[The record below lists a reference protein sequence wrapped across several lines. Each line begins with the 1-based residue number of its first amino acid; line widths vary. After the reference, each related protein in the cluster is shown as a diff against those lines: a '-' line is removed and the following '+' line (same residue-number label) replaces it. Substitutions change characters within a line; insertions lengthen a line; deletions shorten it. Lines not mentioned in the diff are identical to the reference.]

1 MMDAFDIQVLNCS
14 RNLTL
19 MSASALSS
27 LHWLDLARDGTD
39 ALTFTLNIEAHI
51 WLAGWLA
58 AQHRNISPTP
68 HHRSELNKINNTFD
82 LIKDIFSEQIVV
94 PACKKSF
101 NMDWKN
107 APSKVSS
114 SNAGGGWIVEEN
126 NMFQQGSQG
135 SAPTTPNW
143 TQSAPTTTPNQT
155 HRAPRP
161 HRQPSQLSQW
171 PNPLNPPEALG
182 SSRWTGNQQ
191 HSTPRR
197 QTMQAGR
204 QSRHVHFDVAS
215 DSEVSTSTPNIL
227 MAPPPLRIQ
236 PTPLPSVTT
245 RSPIVLV
252 ESDTD
257 TDSSLSPEEAEDRLS
272 LAPHGS
278 NAQPPVTLSCRA
290 CNRPHTHVIIIPHPP
305 SLTNSPP
312 PAYESSIRNSEGS
325 GTQ

>member
-51 WLAGWLA
+51 WLARW
-58 AQHRNISPTP
+58 QRNTGTFRRPPIIALNLT
-68 HHRSELNKINNTFD
+68 RSKNLSEGDSRKLTDDQIDNAFD

-126 NMFQQGSQG
+126 NMFQQGSRASVAFELPARPLRSSTSQQ
-135 SAPTTPNW
+135 APCSVPTINR

-161 HRQPSQLSQW
+161 HHQPSQLSQW

-182 SSRWTGNQQ
+182 SSRRTGNQQ
-191 HSTPRR
+191 HSTPCR

-204 QSRHVHFDVAS
+204 QSRHVHFDIAS
-215 DSEVSTSTPNIL
+215 DSEVSTSTPNIP
-227 MAPPPLRIQ
+227 MAPPPLHIR

-290 CNRPHTHVIIIPHPP
+290 CN
-305 SLTNSPP
+305 
-312 PAYESSIRNSEGS
+312 
-325 GTQ
+325 